1 MQWGS
6 GIEVSNYDDAGR
18 VATDNAARSE
28 TYINIDARMSNLG
41 KEADYFLGVR
51 PGTDG
56 ALVMAWL
63 KIAIENDLY
72 QDNFVRRWTDC
83 SFLVCEDM
91 EPSGWEETF
100 DSVGLVG
107 IVKAKRKVNTVLLKE
122 SDLREG
128 GDPKKFIV
136 WDEANNRFTFLDA
149 GTACWEG
156 ETFKPKFHDWEYVKA
171 ANLQDKYDWEPA
183 QGKMVSN
190 SRKGISDMFLPDQ
203 SPMPTVEGCA
213 TPTKPAL
220 WTEGVEVT
228 LKDGRTVTC
237 RTVWEHLYDNCK
249 EFTPQKAEEIT
260 GVKAQL
266 IEEACRKYCQLN
278 EDGYGD
284 GTINYAVT
292 HEHTGNAMK
301 MIHCFDA
308 FDAIMGRTDTPGG
321 HRGST
326 RAASVYEN
334 QHTLLVG
341 QFLRVGTKNRVTD
354 KEQAARKIGTGRFPL
369 YANADATSVYRTM
382 ITGDPHPIKGGLTQ
396 AGGML
401 NQTNLHLTWDGV
413 KNLDFYTNWNLWHDP
428 ISDLA
433 DLLLPEAHWLEVEC
447 GRCAQGSGG
456 YYGAH
461 IKCVE
466 MPGDV
471 KWGIDIVGEWY
482 KKNGLEFW
490 KDRAEGEDPWE
501 MGDYPRTKAIAS
513 TGMDWQQ
520 YRTKFIQ
527 DGWFDA
533 RTCNPEGFGTCR
545 RYETGWM
552 VTPFQGRPGF
562 RTNTSRYEIWSTG
575 FENAMRN
582 QVEQLTGQLF
592 GTKYALPYFVENK
605 SSPYSDQFRQTQANN
620 PDNPNHD
627 LYADYTPENYPYIL
641 STGRRI
647 PVYFHSEHRQLPW
660 CREVW
665 PVPRLEVNPKDAAD
679 LGLNQGDWAW
689 IETPFSKIRQCV
701 DINAS
706 VGEGRMNAEH
716 SWWFPELKRVGKGFD
731 LCGCNCLVDAYA
743 QCEAEGA
750 PQLRGYLAKV
760 YKATPENSPFG
771 NPVPC
776 DDDGTPIITD
786 ASRSAL
792 EGMGATDHGRKASAM
807 TQFGIV
813 TDLNR
818 CVGCMACNAACKTVN
833 AVPIG
838 NFWNKVLRVGPNPK
852 YEGAK
857 FPDVEWYYLPVQCQH
872 CANPACVNVC
882 PTGAS
887 HKVADG
893 TVQVAKEKCIGCQ
906 FCAMACPYNVR
917 YLNEEER
924 VVEKCTLCEQ
934 QTAQGELPQ
943 CVSQCA
949 GLASGLATWI
959 RRIGRISV
967 AVEISYSGTP
977 CDPIPIPTCT
987 NFPMWGTIPVSCI
1000 SCAIRLGR
1008 AKSRGTSFL

>member
-1 MQWGS
+1 MAQLNLTRRSFLKAAAATGAAIGLTSAAPLTALAEDEGKKTAPEDIQVIRTACRGCGKYECGVFVTVRNGVAVKIEGDPTYPGSLGNCCAKSQASLQACYHPDRLYYPMKRTTPKGEDPGWVRISWDEAYELGVGKMDELKEKYGGASMAFFGGTSRIYAMSGMSAMAYLYDSPNIVSPAQVCKGPRGYVTGQTAGQDLYFVENVWRPKTFVQWGS

-18 VATDNAARSE
+18 TAVDNAARSE
-28 TYINIDARMSNLG
+28 TYINVDARMSNLA
-41 KEADYFLGVR
+41 KEADYYLGVR

-63 KIAIENDLY
+63 KLAMENNLY

-83 SFLVCEDM
+83 SFLVCEEV
-91 EPSGWEETF
+91 EPSGWEETY
-100 DSVGLVG
+100 DNVGLVG
-107 IVKAKRKVNTVLLKE
+107 IVKAKRNVKTILLKE
-122 SDLREG
+122 SDLRED
-128 GDPKKFIV
+128 GDPKKFVV
-136 WDEANNRFTFLDA
+136 WDEANNRFTYLHA
-149 GTACWEG
+149 GTGCWEG
-156 ETFKPKFHDWEYVKA
+156 ETFKPKFHDWDYVTA

-190 SRKGISDMFLPDQ
+190 PREGITDMFLPDQ
-203 SPMPTVEGCA
+203 SPMPTVEGCEA
-213 TPTKPAL
+213 PTKPAL
-220 WTEGVEVT
+220 WTEGVEVV

-249 EFTPQKAEEIT
+249 EFTPERAEEIT
-260 GVKAQL
+260 GVKADL
-266 IEEACRKYCQLN
+266 IKAAGLEYCQLN

-284 GTINYAVT
+284 SAINYAVT

-301 MIHCFDA
+301 LIHTFDA

-326 RAASVYEN
+326 RTASVFEN

-341 QFLRVGTKNRVTD
+341 QFLRVGTKNRVSD
-354 KEQAARKIGTGRFPL
+354 PEQAARKIGTGKFPL
-369 YANADATSVYRTM
+369 YPNADATAVYQAMR
-382 ITGDPHPIKGGLTQ
+382 TGDPYPIKGGLTQ

-401 NQTNLHLTWDGV
+401 NQTNLHLTWEGV

-433 DLLLPEAHWLEVEC
+433 DLILPEAHWLEVEC

-482 KKNGLEFW
+482 KKNGLKFW
-490 KDRAEGEDPWE
+490 EDREDGGDPWE
-501 MGDYPRTKAIAS
+501 MGDFLRSKAIAS

-520 YRTKFIQ
+520 FRTKFLEE
-527 DGWFDA
+527 GWFDA
-533 RTCNPEGFGTCR
+533 RRYNPEGFGTCR

-552 VTPFQGRPGF
+552 VMPFQGRPGF

-575 FENAMRN
+575 FENAMRRQIN
-582 QVEQLTGQLF
+582 QLTGEPF
-592 GTKYALPYFVENK
+592 GESFALPYYVENK
-605 SSPYSDQFRQTQANN
+605 SSPASDTFRKQQMSN
-620 PDNPNHD
+620 PDNPNRE
-627 LYADYTPENYPYIL
+627 LYADYTPENYPFIL

-665 PVPRLEVNPKDAAD
+665 PVPRLEVNPADAEK
-679 LGLNQGDWAW
+679 LGLSQGDWAW

-731 LCGCNCLVDAYA
+731 LSGCNCLVDAWA

-750 PQLRGYLAKV
+750 PQLRGYLVNV

-786 ASRSAL
+786 ASDPRLKEWAQL
-792 EGMGATDHGRKASAM
+792 ITEGRD
-807 TQFGIV
+807 Q
-813 TDLNR
+813 L
-818 CVGCMACNAACKTVN
+818 
-833 AVPIG
+833 
-838 NFWNKVLRVGPNPK
+838 
-852 YEGAK
+852 
-857 FPDVEWYYLPVQCQH
+857 
-872 CANPACVNVC
+872 
-882 PTGAS
+882 
-887 HKVADG
+887 
-893 TVQVAKEKCIGCQ
+893 
-906 FCAMACPYNVR
+906 
-917 YLNEEER
+917 
-924 VVEKCTLCEQ
+924 
-934 QTAQGELPQ
+934 
-943 CVSQCA
+943 
-949 GLASGLATWI
+949 
-959 RRIGRISV
+959 
-967 AVEISYSGTP
+967 
-977 CDPIPIPTCT
+977 
-987 NFPMWGTIPVSCI
+987 
-1000 SCAIRLGR
+1000 
-1008 AKSRGTSFL
+1008 